1 MGFQSSGSN
10 AVDDCAVPRE
20 SLLIAAAD
28 KAEVKTEMG
37 TFSISSER
45 GGIEVIDR
53 WAEEWRSLCAEAV
66 EDQPFYRPE
75 WIKAYVRK
83 FGREKKVHL
92 IAARSEKRL
101 CLLLPLLEELSTFS
115 KVPVRR
121 LRAPVNGTC
130 GRFDAVRRAGAEGNA
145 AIQATWDYL
154 KRLNAWDLLQFS
166 NALEESTVSEIAEA
180 AGANGFLMI
189 RETDKPNPLVS
200 IPAEPSVLSQMPPNS
215 KLRSQLRQA
224 RRRLAEKGDLRFYR
238 VQTADRDALDR
249 FYQLEASGWKG
260 RIRSCALYD
269 GSRTFYDEVAEQ
281 AAHFGYLSLYMLEF
295 NGKLIA
301 SHFSFTHR
309 NRCYSPKVAYD
320 EDFKLYAPGHLIVS
334 EILQDCASRGI
345 RDYDI
350 TGEDQSWK
358 MKWTNQTRAVSHYF
372 IFRGPVGRL
381 AYTVGS
387 RLRPRVES
395 LFGRKGGLQPDQG

>member
-1 MGFQSSGSN
+1 
-10 AVDDCAVPRE
+10 
-20 SLLIAAAD
+20 LIAAAD
-28 KAEVKTEMG
+28 KAEVEPGAG
-37 TFSISSER
+37 TFSVSSER
-45 GGIEVIDR
+45 GGIDVIDR
-53 WAEEWRSLCAEAV
+53 WSEQWRSLCVDAV
-66 EDQPFYRPE
+66 DDQPFYRPE
-75 WIKAYVRK
+75 WIRAYFRN

-92 IAARSEKRL
+92 IAARSEKQL
-101 CLLLPLLEELSTFS
+101 CLLLPLLEEWATFS

-121 LRAPVNGTC
+121 LRSPVNGTC
-130 GRFDAVRRAGAEGNA
+130 GRFDAVRRTGAKGNA

-154 KRLNAWDLLQFS
+154 KRLDGWDLLQFS
-166 NALEESTVSEIAEA
+166 SALEGSTVSQIAEA
-180 AGANGFLMI
+180 AGANGFLII

-200 IPAEPSVLSQMPPNS
+200 VPSEPSVLLRMPPNS

-224 RRRLAEKGDLRFYR
+224 RRRLTEQGNLKFYR
-238 VQTADRDALDR
+238 MHTADRDALDR
-249 FYQLEASGWKG
+249 FYRLEASGWKG

-269 GSRTFYDEVAEQ
+269 GSQPFYDEVAEQ
-281 AAHFGYLSLYMLEF
+281 AARFGYLSLYMLEF

-334 EILQDCASRGI
+334 EILQDCSARGI

-350 TGEDQSWK
+350 TGQDQSWK
-358 MKWTNQTRAVSHYF
+358 MKWTNQTRAVYHYF

-381 AYTVGS
+381 AFNVGS
-387 RLRPRVES
+387 RLRPRVERF
-395 LFGRKGGLQPDQG
+395 LGRSGGAQPNRVYSEQQCTT